1 MDTIML
7 FCEMNTKNGRKEGG
21 REVVYQS
28 KSLTGYRQCGVL
40 EALG

>member
-28 KSLTGYRQCGVL
+28 RVIDWIQTVWG
-40 EALG
+40 A